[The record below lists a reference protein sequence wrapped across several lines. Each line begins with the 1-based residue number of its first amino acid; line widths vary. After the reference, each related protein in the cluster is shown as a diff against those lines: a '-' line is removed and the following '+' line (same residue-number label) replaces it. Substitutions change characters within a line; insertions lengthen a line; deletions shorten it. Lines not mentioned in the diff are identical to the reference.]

1 LNGFLEHAS
10 AHHRAIPS
18 PQVEAAPFERF
29 LEHDADSG
37 QAAAAAAQHDKFS
50 FARFLAFIHG
60 EVRREVAQR
69 PVTEE

>member
-1 LNGFLEHAS
+1 MNAFLEHAS
-10 AHHRAIPS
+10 AHHGAISS

-50 FARFLAFIHG
+50 FARFLAFIQG

-69 PVTEE
+69 PVTE